1 MTLQTSG
8 AISLSQVQSE
18 YGGSNPISMSEYYR
32 NGSYVPSSNVGSY
45 SSYQANVNSYYWS
58 DVGNSGTVQIE
69 WNNSIV
75 ASFQSSAT
83 TYIAGGYEYQKG
95 TLFTS
100 SGGGKGGGPTTYY
113 YRVRRRTNSGSI
125 NTNVPTSG
133 SISMNDF
140 YGGIG

>member
-58 DVGNSGTVQIE
+58 AGGNSGTVTIE
-69 WNNSIV
+69 WNNSVV

-83 TYIAGGYEYQKG
+83 TYITGGYEYQKG
-95 TLFTS
+95 TLFS
-100 SGGGKGGGPTTYY
+100 SSSGGKGGTTTYY

-125 NTNVPTSG
+125 NTNLPTSG